1 MSDEILPTRPILVR
15 KLDGIGRLLED
26 ADFRKRMGG
35 GRTGAVGVGVYAGA
49 VVGAGG
55 GDVSGGFEDLS
66 IVAFKGDGK
75 TRVDFED
82 GSESID
88 LGRV

>member
-1 MSDEILPTRPILVR
+1 MSDEILPTQSRRVFSPDWAAVGGCGFMET
-15 KLDGIGRLLED
+15 D
-26 ADFRKRMGG
+26 GG